1 MIAQLDEL
9 TALGDVKLADCTKPL
24 KADAGTLFVL
34 PKRLP
39 HLSHE
44 NRSAASRNAY
54 ALHLIDGDSIYLD
67 HNWLQ
72 RPVELPLRGF

>member
-1 MIAQLDEL
+1 MVV
-9 TALGDVKLADCTKPL
+9 TALSDVKLADCTKPL
-24 KADAGTLFVL
+24 KADAGTRVVL
-34 PKRLP
+34 PERRP

-44 NRSAASRNAY
+44 IRPVASYYAY

-67 HNWLQ
+67 ENWLQ